1 MLNLLLSRYH
11 QIKGDSSAG
20 EAHPKRE
27 GTEYGH
33 CEPLIFPHL
42 PSPPVAK
49 IISTALTV
57 HKDEDWAQAATR
69 LLTIA
74 GIETNQVEVSALI
87 KRLFEQN
94 MPTECNSEKCSQIL
108 RLDITDPVVQQAIM
122 RIQ

>member
-74 GIETNQVEVSALI
+74 GIETNQVEVR
-87 KRLFEQN
+87 K
-94 MPTECNSEKCSQIL
+94 
-108 RLDITDPVVQQAIM
+108 QASFSKIF
-122 RIQ
+122 RWQSSNGHAPSKVEVAGTFSSDVA